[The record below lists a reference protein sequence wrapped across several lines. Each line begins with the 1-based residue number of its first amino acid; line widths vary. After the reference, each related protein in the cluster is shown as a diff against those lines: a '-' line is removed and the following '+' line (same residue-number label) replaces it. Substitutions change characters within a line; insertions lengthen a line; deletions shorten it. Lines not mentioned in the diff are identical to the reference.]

1 MSLSIYADLRNSF
14 KWSNRFQWDL
24 TENAGFSGIQTRTVD
39 KPLTLREEHFFTWA
53 DDPSLSDFDLG
64 TCPSTEATDHAV
76 LYSPSTANPLPCES
90 RQDGKI

>member
-1 MSLSIYADLRNSF
+1 MSVPVYTDLRNSF

-24 TENAGFSGIQTRTVD
+24 TENAGFSRLQTRTVD

-53 DDPSLSDFDLG
+53 EDPSLSDFDLG
-64 TCPSTEATDHAV
+64 TCPSTEATDHTV
-76 LYSPSTANPLPCES
+76 LYSLSTASPPRCES